1 MKSQPFNDPE
11 SVQLFEQ
18 NFMLAIWKEKL
29 TTLLKPQGSKSS
41 VLMFKFITR
50 PYYKR
55 FSKDSETICDADVNF
70 LVVIYF

>member
-1 MKSQPFNDPE
+1 MKKKPRPDPD
-11 SVQLFEQ
+11 VRKLA
-18 NFMLAIWKEKL
+18 LAIWKEKL
-29 TTLLKPQGSKSS
+29 TTLLKPQGSPSTI
-41 VLMFKFITR
+41 FKFITR